1 LRKSLIAA
9 GAAALALGAAGVAY
23 AQNPAGSITGTASVS
38 PTKAGTKSK
47 PKNAK
52 LTLKVTNDAASK
64 TTASSIK
71 ITLPSTLKL
80 STKGLK
86 QCTKSDNDILNQ
98 TPAKA
103 CKGSIAGTGSA
114 NAVLDPGGATP
125 VAIKFVVTPIV
136 GKNQLLFHL
145 AAQGLANKYVLH
157 GKISGKTLTIAIT
170 KDVQQPITGSPLY
183 SALVD
188 LTSTLSLKSGKNYL
202 LSSTGCSGGKHKI
215 PVTVGYVP
223 NPTPPTASSA
233 STTLEAKCSK

>member
-1 LRKSLIAA
+1 LRKSLMAA

-47 PKNAK
+47 PKSEK
-52 LTLKVTNDAASK
+52 FTLKVTNDSASK
-64 TTASSIK
+64 TTAGTIK
-71 ITLPSTLKL
+71 IKFPSTLKL

-86 QCTKSDNDILNQ
+86 QCTKSDNVIINQ

-103 CKGSIAGTGSA
+103 CKGSIAGKGTA
-114 NAVLDPGGATP
+114 NAVLDPGGQRVP
-125 VAIKFVVTPIV
+125 IKFIVTPIV

-215 PVTVGYVP
+215 PVTVGYVA
-223 NPTPPTASSA
+223 NPTPPTKPSA

>member
-1 LRKSLIAA
+1 MAA
-9 GAAALALGAAGVAY
+9 GAAALAIGVAGVAY
-23 AQNPAGSITGTASVS
+23 AQDPAGSISGTASVS

-47 PKNAK
+47 PKNTK
-52 LTLKVTNDAASK
+52 FTLSVKNDPASK

-86 QCTKSDNDILNQ
+86 ACTKSDDDIINE

-103 CKGSIAGTGSA
+103 CKGSIAGKGTA
-114 NAVLDPGGATP
+114 NAIVNPHSASP
-125 VAIKFVVTPIV
+125 VPLKFTVTPIV

-145 AAQGLANKYVLH
+145 AAQGAITNKYVLH
-157 GKISGKTLTIAIT
+157 GKIKGKTLTIAIT
-170 KDVQQPITGSPLY
+170 PDVQQPVPGLY

-188 LTSTLSLKSGKNYL
+188 LSSTLQMKKGKNYL
-202 LSSTGCSGGKHKI
+202 ISSTGCSGGKNKI
-215 PVTVGYVP
+215 PVTVGYAP
-223 NPTPPTASSA
+223 NPTPPTSTSA

>member
-1 LRKSLIAA
+1 MAA
-9 GAAALALGAAGVAY
+9 GAAAIALGAAGVAY

-47 PKNAK
+47 PKNEK
-52 LTLKVTNDAASK
+52 LTLTVTNDSASK

-80 STKGLK
+80 STKGIK
-86 QCTKSDNDILNQ
+86 QCTKSDDAIVAQ
-98 TPAKA
+98 TPEKA
-103 CKGSIAGTGSA
+103 CKGSIAGKGTA
-114 NAVLDPGGATP
+114 NAVLDPGGTRVP
-125 VAIKFVVTPIV
+125 IKFIVTPIV

-202 LSSTGCSGGKHKI
+202 ISSTGCSGGKHKI
-215 PVTVGYVP
+215 PVTVGYVA
-223 NPTPPTASSA
+223 NPTPPTAPSA

>member
-1 LRKSLIAA
+1 MAA
-9 GAAALALGAAGVAY
+9 GAAAIALGAAGVAY

-47 PKNAK
+47 PKNEK
-52 LTLKVTNDAASK
+52 LTLKVTNDSASK

-86 QCTKSDNDILNQ
+86 QCTKSDDDILRQ

-103 CKGSIAGTGSA
+103 CKGSIAGSGSA
-114 NAVLDPGGATP
+114 NAVVGPTQPNP
-125 VAIKFVVTPIV
+125 VPLKFAVTPIV
-136 GKNQLLFHL
+136 GKNQLLFYL
-145 AAQGLANKYVLH
+145 AATSLANKYVLH
-157 GKISGKTLTIAIT
+157 GKISGKSLTITIT
-170 KDVQQPITGSPLY
+170 PDVQQPVPGLY

-188 LTSTLSLKSGKNYL
+188 LTSTLSVKKGKNYL
-202 LSSTGCSGGKHKI
+202 ISSTGCSGGMHKI
-215 PVTVGYVP
+215 PVTVGYVN
-223 NPTPPTASSA
+223 NPTPPTATSA